1 MKVFCAAV
9 SPLSPLCVSCF
20 AQVKVCSAKGC
31 PAWTDRQQNPV
42 SMRPT
47 GVGGHSCVGSTSKTS
62 GFLDEI
68 TSLEAALIPQALLT
82 LSSNQLGFTSFPVSL
97 GRRFDPALQFLLK
110 KVQDSRALGR
120 IHRISTI
127 SSLYPAASLSLLKA
141 SGTQQVPAEESGLH
155 SESWDG
161 LGGKG
166 PLSSSVPP
174 PTMGRDTLTKP
185 D

>member
-1 MKVFCAAV
+1 M
-9 SPLSPLCVSCF
+9 SCF
-20 AQVKVCSAKGC
+20 AQVKVCSVRAC

-47 GVGGHSCVGSTSKTS
+47 GVGGHSCLGSTSKTS
-62 GFLDEI
+62 GFLDKI
-68 TSLEAALIPQALLT
+68 TCLEATLIAQAFLT
-82 LSSNQLGFTSFPVSL
+82 LSSNQLGFSSFLVSL

-110 KVQDSRALGR
+110 KVRHSRALGR

-141 SGTQQVPAEESGLH
+141 SGTQQVPAEESGLD
-155 SESWDG
+155 SESWDS

-166 PLSSSVPP
+166 ALSSSVLP